1 MRFVASAW
9 WWCCAAVHVGLRLLL
24 LAKFPNISRYSPT
37 LATANTR
44 LLSGAAQNNR
54 ARCNRFSHR
63 NECGQTSD
71 AIYRV
76 FQKTDTQFY
85 FWDNFG
91 NSAPI
96 LTTLS
101 LLQAEIYGA

>member
-1 MRFVASAW
+1 MVKLQQAKDSCTGVGSNSNFESPPHQENHREHRATFLFYASS
-9 WWCCAAVHVGLRLLL
+9 L
-24 LAKFPNISRYSPT
+24 LALTSCQLSISSFPF
-37 LATANTR
+37 
-44 LLSGAAQNNR
+44 LSVLFPVA
-54 ARCNRFSHR
+54 
-63 NECGQTSD
+63 

-101 LLQAEIYGA
+101 LLQAEIYGV